1 MKKLFKDYSEEY
13 LNYIKVS
20 KNYSEH
26 TVISYKNDLSQL
38 EQFFSLSINGQKDSS
53 NTELSIDLN
62 HIDVNILKSFISELF
77 DRSNKIN
84 KRPKNFR
91 RDYSTKSISRKISTV
106 KAFFK
111 YLKRKKYIDK
121 NPASALIFPK
131 QKRKIPYFF
140 SQNEITKLLDDRNFI
155 DLKIL
160 DKAVI
165 ELFYSTGMR
174 LSELINLKIND
185 VNFDNKTVKVT
196 GKGNKIRIIPF
207 GKKAET
213 ALNNYFQIRDICNI
227 KKSDFLFL
235 NKKGNKLYPMNV
247 YRLITQNLS
256 KVSESKKKSPHILR
270 HSFATHLLDNGA
282 DIRAVKDLL
291 GHESLSTTQLYTHIT
306 PEKLKKIYKQAHPKA

>member
-26 TVISYKNDLSQL
+26 TVISYRNDLNQL
-38 EQFFSLSINGQKDSS
+38 EQFFCLSINGLKDNS
-53 NTELSIDLN
+53 NTEFSIDLN

-131 QKRKIPYFF
+131 QKKKIPYFF

-174 LSELINLKIND
+174 LSELINLMIND

-247 YRLITQNLS
+247 YRQITQNLS

>member
-13 LNYIKVS
+13 LNFLKVS

-26 TVISYKNDLSQL
+26 TIVSYKNDLNQL
-38 EQFFSLSINGQKDSS
+38 EKFFVLSINGQKDKLNS
-53 NTELSIDLN
+53 EFSIDLN
-62 HIDVNILKSFISELF
+62 HIDVNILKSFVSELF

-91 RDYSTKSISRKISTV
+91 RDYSAKSISRKISSV

-111 YLKRKKYIDK
+111 FLKRKKYIDK

-131 QKRKIPYFF
+131 QKKKIPYFF

-174 LSELINLKIND
+174 LSELINLKINE

-196 GKGNKIRIIPF
+196 GHGNKIRIIPF
-207 GKKAET
+207 GKKAEI
-213 ALNNYFQIRDICNI
+213 ALKNYLQIRDICNI
-227 KKSDFLFL
+227 RNSEFLFL
-235 NKKGNKLYPMNV
+235 NKKVNKHYTMNV
-247 YRLITQNLS
+247 YSLITQNLS
-256 KVSESKKKSPHILR
+256 KVS
-270 HSFATHLLDNGA
+270 
-282 DIRAVKDLL
+282 
-291 GHESLSTTQLYTHIT
+291 
-306 PEKLKKIYKQAHPKA
+306 